1 MNEELIKQEFIRER
15 VEKDIRAIFEAQL
28 LIARERI
35 YTRTRYSKEG
45 RSFYQE
51 QGTGTTLDRD
61 SLLLKALE
69 TPQYKIEASGNGI
82 ISTSNIPMYMRFMDM
97 KRVGNWQ
104 IYNRQ
109 VWGILYNNTINAIRY
124 EYGKQVRDQIY
135 ARLANAFSG
144 TSHNN

>member
-1 MNEELIKQEFIRER
+1 MNEDLIKQEFIRER

-51 QGTGTTLDRD
+51 QGTGATLDRD

-135 ARLANAFSG
+135 ARLANAFSS
-144 TSHNN
+144 TSA

>member
-1 MNEELIKQEFIRER
+1 MNEDLIKQEFIRER
-15 VEKDIRAIFEAQL
+15 IEKDIRAIFEAQL

-51 QGTGTTLDRD
+51 QGTGATLERD

-124 EYGKQVRDQIY
+124 EYGKQVHDQIY

-144 TSHNN
+144 TSA

>member
-1 MNEELIKQEFIRER
+1 MNEDLIKQEFIRER

-51 QGTGTTLDRD
+51 QGTGATLDRD

>member
-1 MNEELIKQEFIRER
+1 MNEDLIKQEFIRER

-51 QGTGTTLDRD
+51 QGTGAALDRD

-135 ARLANAFSG
+135 ARLANAFG
-144 TSHNN
+144 TTSEI

>member
-1 MNEELIKQEFIRER
+1 MNEDLIKQEFIRER

-51 QGTGTTLDRD
+51 QGTGATLDSD

-124 EYGKQVRDQIY
+124 EYGKQIRDQIY

>member
-1 MNEELIKQEFIRER
+1 MNEDLIKQEFIREK

-28 LIARERI
+28 LIARERV

-45 RSFYQE
+45 RSFYQKKGFGE
-51 QGTGTTLDRD
+51 TLDRD

-69 TPQYKIEASGNGI
+69 SPQYKIEASGNGI
-82 ISTSNIPMYMRFMDM
+82 ISTSNIPLYMRFMDM

-109 VWGILYNNTINAIRY
+109 VWGILYNNTINAVRY
-124 EYGKQVRDQIY
+124 EYGKEVRERIY
-135 ARLANAFSG
+135 KQLQEMFPGEHS
-144 TSHNN
+144 

>member
-1 MNEELIKQEFIRER
+1 MNEDLIKQEFIRER

-51 QGTGTTLDRD
+51 KGFGSTLDRD

-144 TSHNN
+144 TTSEI

>member
-1 MNEELIKQEFIRER
+1 MNEDLIKQEFIRER

-51 QGTGTTLDRD
+51 QGTGATLDRD

-69 TPQYKIEASGNGI
+69 TPQCKIEASGNGI

-144 TSHNN
+144 TSA

>member
-1 MNEELIKQEFIRER
+1 MNEDLIKQEFIRER

-35 YTRTRYSKEG
+35 YTRTKYSKEG

-51 QGTGTTLDRD
+51 QGAGATLDRD

-144 TSHNN
+144 TSAEI

>member
-1 MNEELIKQEFIRER
+1 MNEDLIKQEFIREK

-28 LIARERI
+28 LIARERV

-45 RSFYQE
+45 RSFYQKKGFGE
-51 QGTGTTLDRD
+51 TLDRD

-69 TPQYKIEASGNGI
+69 SPQYKIEASGNGI
-82 ISTSNIPMYMRFMDM
+82 ISTSNIPLYMRLMDM

-109 VWGILYNNTINAIRY
+109 VWGILYNNTINAVRY
-124 EYGKQVRDQIY
+124 EYGKEVRERIY
-135 ARLANAFSG
+135 KQLQEMFPGEHS
-144 TSHNN
+144 

>member
-1 MNEELIKQEFIRER
+1 MNEDLIKQEFIRER

-51 QGTGTTLDRD
+51 QGAGATLDRD

-135 ARLANAFSG
+135 ARLANAFG
-144 TSHNN
+144 TTSEI

>member
-1 MNEELIKQEFIRER
+1 MNEDLIKQEFIRER

-51 QGTGTTLDRD
+51 QGTGATLNRD

-144 TSHNN
+144 TSA

>member
-1 MNEELIKQEFIRER
+1 MNEDLIKQEFIRER

-45 RSFYQE
+45 RSFYHE
-51 QGTGTTLDRD
+51 QGTGATLDRD

>member
-1 MNEELIKQEFIRER
+1 MNEDLIKQEFIRER

-51 QGTGTTLDRD
+51 QGAGATLDRD

-124 EYGKQVRDQIY
+124 EYGKQIRDQIY

>member
-1 MNEELIKQEFIRER
+1 MNEDLIKQEFIRER
-15 VEKDIRAIFEAQL
+15 IEKDIRAIFEAQL

-51 QGTGTTLDRD
+51 QGTGATLERD

-109 VWGILYNNTINAIRY
+109 VWGILYNNTINVIRY

-144 TSHNN
+144 TSA